1 MDSMEIRDE
10 LRKNS
15 RCYEY
20 VKYCLACY
28 LVGPGISKKST
39 LKEPKRRHYK
49 KADKIIKDY
58 LNCAWILENKVEKY
72 VRENKR

>member
-10 LRKNS
+10 LRKS
-15 RCYEY
+15 PACVEY

-28 LVGPGISKKST
+28 LIGPGVIKK
-39 LKEPKRRHYK
+39 PKRRHLK
-49 KADKIIKDY
+49 RAEKVINDY

-72 VRENKR
+72 VRENKRK